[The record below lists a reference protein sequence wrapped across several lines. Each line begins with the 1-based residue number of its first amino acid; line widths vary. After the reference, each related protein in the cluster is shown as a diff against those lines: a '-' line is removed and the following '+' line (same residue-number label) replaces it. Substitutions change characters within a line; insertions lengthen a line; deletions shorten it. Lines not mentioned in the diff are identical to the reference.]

1 MLTRRIRPP
10 TIAIGSMKHEERDIT
25 IRYKRRYE
33 HNVWKKSYLYKT
45 VSGMSSDEWN
55 VISSLE
61 EVALRVR
68 RVDTPP
74 VVDEHVEGAESYN
87 KECRGPLC
95 LETDSDHDASR
106 ETNDRDEQPG
116 DAPLSTEDKPDEQED
131 EQDTS
136 GEQEAEIQMSIL

>member
-1 MLTRRIRPP
+1 MLEGINVVNRNAGCSWVSTH
-10 TIAIGSMKHEERDIT
+10 IA
-25 IRYKRRYE
+25 
-33 HNVWKKSYLYKT
+33 
-45 VSGMSSDEWN
+45 SGRSHTYAKVN
-55 VISSLE
+55 NYYAAQNTKCLLQ

-68 RVDTPP
+68 GVDAPP

-87 KECRGPLC
+87 EECRGPLC
-95 LETDSDHDASR
+95 LETDGDHDASR

-116 DAPLSTEDKPDEQED
+116 DAPLSTEDKTDEQED